1 MGGGYSVE
9 TYSQP
14 LVCPSD
20 CDAQTWQQIL
30 MLYDRLDSNGD
41 HAIENSELQAISK
54 LHINNEI
61 KRMEIKMEEAKNSH
75 EQKLRFIRASN
86 AQEMHRLREKLAQ
99 KVKRTNDEYNERKV
113 KFDDHIKYLKNMEA
127 IDRARKFKQAVS
139 GQKKTIEFWDFYN
152 YMRYRVDD
160 IPNIVW

>member
-9 TYSQP
+9 HYSQP
-14 LVCPSD
+14 LICPSD

-30 MLYDRLDSNGD
+30 LLYDRLDSNGD
-41 HAIENSELQAISK
+41 HTIENSELQAISK

-61 KRMEIKMEEAKNSH
+61 KRMEIKMEEAKNSN

-99 KVKRTNDEYNERKV
+99 KVKRTTDEYDERKV
-113 KFDDHIKYLKNMEA
+113 KFDEHIKYLKHMED

-139 GQKKTIEFWDFYN
+139 GHKKNIEFWDFYN